1 MKLYSLIS
9 VHGSTYAYK
18 FVRGVELINV
28 KRDRAGVESNNSLLF
43 AFLKLI
49 VTKLCVD
56 VGKVIVFGIE
66 TVAYRPLIDDVFDEP
81 VKYVKVTSLK
91 PVV

>member
-1 MKLYSLIS
+1 MSS
-9 VHGSTYAYK
+9 HGSTYAYK
-18 FVRGVELINV
+18 FVRGVELIAV
-28 KRDRAGVESNNSLLF
+28 SRDLAGIESNNSLLF
-43 AFLKLI
+43 TFLNVI

-66 TVAYRPLIDDVFDEP
+66 TVAYRPLIDDVFDES